1 MAFCDIKNPPEF
13 STEVRKWDR
22 ETLADGQEMAIE
34 IEQIFNNTFY
44 NKTEIERIKHVTE
57 VTLTAAE
64 WAGTAAPYTQ
74 TITVP
79 GVTADTEAM
88 VVSAL
93 AENATEALQKAYS
106 KAFGIVTGGTAS
118 LGDGIAVFR
127 VYKKPTTDITIGL
140 KGV

>member
-22 ETLADGQEMAIE
+22 ETLADGQEMAVE

-64 WAGTAAPYTQ
+64 WTGSAAPYMQ
-74 TITVP
+74 TIAVP
-79 GVTADTEAM
+79 GATVEMEAT

-93 AENATEALQKAYS
+93 VDGATEAVQKAYN
-106 KAFGIVTGGTAS
+106 KAFGIVTSGTGS
-118 LGDGIAVFR
+118 LGDGTATFK
-127 VYKKPTTDITIGL
+127 VYKKPEDITIGL